1 MDVDNAAYFLAST
14 ILFAVGMIVLC
25 LALILL
31 NNIFARFWK
40 PVKLT
45 MLEPIFNHEGR
56 FVQESKIDP
65 TVDVKN
71 LANIKGELK

>member
-31 NNIFARFWK
+31 NNIFAKFWK

>member
-14 ILFAVGMIVLC
+14 ILFAVGVIILC

-31 NNIFARFWK
+31 NNIFSKFWK

-56 FVQESKIDP
+56 FVQESKVEP
-65 TVDVKN
+65 NLEVKN
-71 LANIKGELK
+71 SANIKGELK

>member
-14 ILFAVGMIVLC
+14 ILFAVGVIVLC

-45 MLEPIFNHEGR
+45 SLEPLFNHEAR
-56 FVQESKIDP
+56 FMQESKIEP

-71 LANIKGELK
+71 SANIKGELK

>member
-14 ILFAVGMIVLC
+14 ILFAVGMIILC

-56 FVQESKIDP
+56 FVQESKVEP
-65 TVDVKN
+65 TVEVKN
-71 LANIKGELK
+71 PANMKGELK

>member
-56 FVQESKIDP
+56 FVQESKIEP

-71 LANIKGELK
+71 SANIKGELK

>member
-14 ILFAVGMIVLC
+14 ILFAVGMIILC

-31 NNIFARFWK
+31 NNIFAKFWK

-56 FVQESKIDP
+56 FVQESKVEP
-65 TVDVKN
+65 TVEVKN
-71 LANIKGELK
+71 SANMKGELK

>member
-14 ILFAVGMIVLC
+14 ILIAVGMIVLC

-31 NNIFARFWK
+31 NNIFAKFWK